1 MKRRTAT
8 QLLGVSLGGT
18 LFAGFFFTPAL
29 PAFFGT
35 EVFANGQSSLSK
47 RDLFYATTLNRLRDP
62 TAYSRAVAGA
72 PEGNRNLLLFG
83 SSELS
88 SPAPQNPA
96 RFFPQHVSDFDLF
109 VSGRG
114 YTQSLHQAIVL
125 SATASETP
133 LKKSRSDR
141 FAPVVHQRGRA
152 AGGIPGRVLRGELQP
167 AAGRFP
173 AE

>member
-133 LKKSRSDR
+133 LKKV
-141 FAPVVHQRGRA
+141 APVVHQRGRA